1 VTTPVYLL
9 QGEEFLA
16 AEALDKI
23 RAEAETDPL
32 AESTFAASAPI
43 AEILTALGTPNLLG
57 GRRLVVVEGAHELK
71 GDQVEAIERYLES
84 PSPHTV
90 LVLVGSGRT
99 KLAAAIKRSGSVV
112 TLDAPRG
119 RRLASWIRERAR
131 AHRLQV
137 DDRGAW
143 ALIDSVGT
151 ELRDLDG
158 ALAQMSSALGPARVS
173 VEDVRRLFP
182 RLADERIYALTDAIG
197 ERRQAAAMGLLRRL
211 LEQGDEPLVLFG
223 AVGAHLKRMLVARG
237 LVEQGGTAAVAAAL
251 GLPDWRADRVAKQA
265 RSYREDELAGALQIL
280 AETDVEMKGG
290 DLPPEIA
297 LERAVLEIV
306 G

>member
-1 VTTPVYLL
+1 MTTPVYLL

-57 GRRLVVVEGAHELK
+57 GRRLIVVEGAHELK